1 MMTWTDEANSIIEEL
16 LRDLPAP
23 VRETVQDSAAQRA
36 ESMTKDDY
44 EDEVSLEMAVQAF
57 IECTPADLRNR
68 LKHSLAYHG
77 IDPEDYEE
85 AFGS

>member
-1 MMTWTDEANSIIEEL
+1 MMTWTDEANSIVEEL

-36 ESMTKDDY
+36 ESLTQNDN
-44 EDEVSLEMAVQAF
+44 EDEVSLEVAVRAF
-57 IECTPADLRNR
+57 IESTPEDLRNR
-68 LKHSLAYHG
+68 LKHSLTYHG

-85 AFGS
+85 AFNA